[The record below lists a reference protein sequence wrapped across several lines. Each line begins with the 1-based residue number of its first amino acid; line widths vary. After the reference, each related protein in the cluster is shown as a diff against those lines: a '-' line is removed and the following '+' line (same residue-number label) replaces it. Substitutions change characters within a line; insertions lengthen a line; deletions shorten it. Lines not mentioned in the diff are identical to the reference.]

1 MIKKEPLSTLSYDNA
16 NKIIVCNYSNKFIDL
31 DNTKGLLKRANI
43 ANTPDML
50 YINDNIKEIWFVE
63 FKSSSKSNL
72 DKLKEKIKLKKKIFA
87 GLFLLYEI
95 FCEKSCEYKDYK
107 KFYFVVYN
115 KEEQISYEDELL
127 NLFDED
133 SERSI
138 EFGLEDLKPQ
148 FLEDIFTNSCQVLKE
163 LFDKRFGIKFV

>member
-1 MIKKEPLSTLSYDNA
+1 MIKEEPLSTLSYDNA
-16 NKIIVCNYSNKFIDL
+16 NKIIVCNYSNEFIDL
-31 DNTKGLLKRANI
+31 DNTKGVLERANI

-50 YINDNIKEIWFVE
+50 YINDNKKEIWFVE
-63 FKSSSKSNL
+63 FKSSSKRNL

-87 GLFLLYEI
+87 GLFLLYEM

-115 KEEQISYEDELL
+115 KEEHISYEDELL
-127 NLFDED
+127 SVFDED
-133 SERSI
+133 SEHSI

-148 FLEDIFTNSCQVLKE
+148 FLEDTFTNSCQILKK